1 VSSVDSAGSLSSN
14 NDRPG
19 TPLRAILPGRN
30 PLEVD
35 RQRSLLGKPNLR
47 SNKALGQS
55 YARIYTLW
63 HLP

>member
-1 VSSVDSAGSLSSN
+1 LTAGSLSSN

-30 PLEVD
+30 PFKVD
-35 RQRSLLGKPNLR
+35 RQRSLLGKPNPR
-47 SNKALGQS
+47 SNKAPGQS
-55 YARIYTLW
+55 DARIYTLC